1 MGYLFSKEA
10 RPLQEQLLQP
20 TLYLLPGDLLLVAST
35 DLEISLNSE
44 LWNHVGMI
52 VHNHSKVYVYHDGI
66 LEAIEEYTGRHNTIE
81 IRQLKSAAPDNLFQ
95 LVQRSAY
102 TMLTTTVN
110 QHDREGYA
118 IAIVLQLLGFI
129 DTQKITGIRPRDFSE
144 RASILPQYGEHYL
157 LSASNY

>member
-1 MGYLFSKEA
+1 MGFFFSKDVS
-10 RPLQEQLLQP
+10 PLQEQLLQP
-20 TLYLLPGDLLLVAST
+20 TLYLLPGDLLLVAAT

-52 VHNHSKVYVYHDGI
+52 VHNHNKVYVYHDGI
-66 LEAIEEYTGRHNTIE
+66 LEPIKEYQSRHHTIE
-81 IRQLKSAAPDNLFQ
+81 IRQLKSAAPDNLYH
-95 LVQRSAY
+95 LVQQSAH

-118 IAIVLQLLGFI
+118 IAVVLQLLGFI
-129 DTQKITGIRPRDFSE
+129 HTQCGLRPHDFSE

-157 LSASNY
+157 LSDISY